1 MGINRKTK
9 NRIRINCLYKLQS
22 KRPPMITFP
31 SAAPVLWFRS
41 GSCTPAG
48 TPPAGA
54 SYTWRA
60 LDSRGRGSWRV
71 RCEEAL
77 GGVEMVEIVEKWW
90 RGYEVEHAGRVVWLR

>member
-1 MGINRKTK
+1 
-9 NRIRINCLYKLQS
+9 
-22 KRPPMITFP
+22 MITFP

-54 SYTWRA
+54 SCTLRA
-60 LDSRGRGSWRV
+60 LESLGRAVGRCREASRD
-71 RCEEAL
+71 
-77 GGVEMVEIVEKWW
+77 VEMVEIVEKWW

>member
-1 MGINRKTK
+1 MRINRKTK
-9 NRIRINCLYKLQS
+9 TRIRINCLYKLQS

-60 LDSRGRGSWRV
+60 LDSRGIKKGQLEGTV
-71 RCEEAL
+71 
-77 GGVEMVEIVEKWW
+77 W
-90 RGYEVEHAGRVVWLR
+90 RGVRGR